1 MNTKPRWLL
10 FLAGVL
16 LVTSAC
22 SLFSTVLNPVDKA
35 VSEIE
40 DLATQVDMD
49 QLEEELSTLA
59 TELPSTLEAMPNVD
73 DLGDLGDIQA
83 TADAFQESFTSGEAP
98 EDIPRVDE
106 RQDLFTSKDIVSY
119 RTSLSFDEVLAFYQ
133 EQMPLN
139 DWESVPDSS
148 VIMAESVVLAFE
160 KPDRNAFVTLNL
172 DPQDGKTMVSI
183 VIQPK

>member
-1 MNTKPRWLL
+1 MNTKPRWWL
-10 FLAGVL
+10 FLAGAL

-40 DLATQVDMD
+40 DLATQVDVG

-59 TELPSTLEAMPNVD
+59 TELPSTLEAIPNVD

-98 EDIPRVDE
+98 DDIPRVDE
-106 RQDLFTSKDIVSY
+106 RQDLFTSKDLVSY
-119 RTSLSFDEVLAFYQ
+119 STALSLDVVLAFYQ
-133 EQMPLN
+133 EQMPVN
-139 DWESVPDSS
+139 DWKPVPDSS

-160 KPDRNAFVTLNL
+160 KPNRDAFVTLNL
-172 DPQDGKTMVSI
+172 DPQSGNTLVSI